1 MNVGTRS
8 RVGRFGIGARGRYG
22 LVVVAALL
30 VAAGSLMGAVLGAP
44 TAEAATCKYPAQVL
58 DLTNWKLQLPIAKDS
73 DSIVEIKQPQLATY
87 SKDPYFVTKSKSC
100 SDGVQFRAPVNGAH
114 TSGSHYARA
123 ELREMTNNGKDNASW
138 SSMIGTH
145 TFTETIAFTTLPKVK
160 PDLVGAQIHNATED
174 ISLLVLRGTK
184 LYISDGDN
192 SKAKL
197 VTDKYKLGTKV
208 DMKWV
213 VSGGVTKAY
222 INGSLQLTINRA
234 YDGAY
239 FKAGAYPQASCDNSS
254 PCSSS
259 NYGSTTITKLAA
271 SHSGLTTTLNR
282 MLAPA
287 TDSVGVDPILP
298 G

>member
-1 MNVGTRS
+1 MGTTRWV
-8 RVGRFGIGARGRYG
+8 RTIGGKVHQWHA
-22 LVVVAALL
+22 VVLAAALL
-30 VAAGSLMGAVLGAP
+30 AGAGAVVGAP
-44 TAEAATCKYPAQVL
+44 SAEAATCKYPAQSL
-58 DLTNWKLQLPIAKDS
+58 DLTNWKLQLPVAKDA
-73 DSIVEIKQPQLATY
+73 DSIVEVKQPQLATY
-87 SKDPYFVTKSKSC
+87 SKSPYFVTVSSNC
-100 SDGVQFRAPVNGAH
+100 SSGVKFLAPVNGAH
-114 TSGSHYARA
+114 TSGSHYART
-123 ELREMTNNGKDNASW
+123 ELREMTNNGTANASW
-138 SSMIGTH
+138 SSTIGTH
-145 TFTETIAFTTLPKVK
+145 TFTETIAFTALPKGK
-160 PDLVGAQIHNATED
+160 PDVVGAQIHNATED

-184 LYISDGDN
+184 LYISNGDD
-192 SKAKL
+192 SKARL
-197 VTDKYKLGTKV
+197 VTDNYKLGTKV

-222 INGSLQLTINRA
+222 INGSLQLTFNRA

-259 NYGSTTITKLAA
+259 NYGSTIITKLAV

-287 TDSVGVDPILP
+287 TDAVGADPILP

>member
-1 MNVGTRS
+1 MR
-8 RVGRFGIGARGRYG
+8 RFGGKVRPWHAVA
-22 LVVVAALL
+22 LAAALL
-30 VAAGSLMGAVLGAP
+30 ATVGGVVGAP
-44 TAEAATCKYPAQVL
+44 AASAATCKYPAQAL
-58 DLTNWKLQLPIAKDS
+58 NLTNWKLQLPIAKDS

-87 SKDPYFVTKSKSC
+87 SKSPYFVTASSSC
-100 SDGVQFRAPVNGAH
+100 SSGVKFLAPVNGAH
-114 TSGSHYARA
+114 TSGSHYART

-160 PDLVGAQIHNATED
+160 PDVVGAQIHNATED

-197 VTDKYKLGTKV
+197 VTDTYKLGTKV

-222 INGSLQLTINRA
+222 INGALQLTINRV

-254 PCSSS
+254 PCSSG
-259 NYGSTTITKLAA
+259 NYGSTTITKLAV

-287 TDSVGVDPILP
+287 TDAMGTDPLLP

>member
-1 MNVGTRS
+1 VRD
-8 RVGRFGIGARGRYG
+8 RPGAGVRPWHA
-22 LVVVAALL
+22 LAVAVALL
-30 VAAGSLMGAVLGAP
+30 AAVGGVVGVP
-44 TAEAATCKYPAQVL
+44 TADAATCKYPAQAL

-73 DSIVEIKQPQLATY
+73 DSIVEIKRPQLDTY
-87 SKDPYFVTKSKSC
+87 SKDPYFVTKSKTC
-100 SDGVQFRAPVNGAH
+100 GDGVVFRAPVNGAH
-114 TSGSHYARA
+114 TSGSHYARS

-138 SSMIGTH
+138 SSTLGTH
-145 TFTETIAFTTLPKVK
+145 TFTETVAFTSLPKVK

-222 INGSLQLTINRA
+222 LNGTLQLTINRA

-254 PCSSS
+254 PCSSG
-259 NYGSTTITKLAA
+259 NYGSTTITKL
-271 SHSGLTTTLNR
+271 SVNHTGLTTTLNR

-287 TDSVGVDPILP
+287 TDAMGVDPILP

>member
-1 MNVGTRS
+1 MSMGTRI
-8 RVGRFGIGARGRYG
+8 RMRRFGGKVRPWHA
-22 LVVVAALL
+22 VVVAVAL
-30 VAAGSLMGAVLGAP
+30 AASLGGVVGSP
-44 TAEAATCKYPAQVL
+44 TAEAATCKYPAQAL
-58 DLTNWKLQLPIAKDS
+58 DLTNWKLQLPVAKDA
-73 DSIVEIKQPQLATY
+73 DSIVEIKRPQLDTY
-87 SKDPYFVTKSKSC
+87 TKDPYFVTKSKTC
-100 SDGVQFRAPVNGAH
+100 SDGVVFRAPVNGAH
-114 TSGSHYARA
+114 TSGSHYART

-138 SSMIGTH
+138 SSTVGTH
-145 TFTETIAFTTLPKVK
+145 TYTETIAFTALPKVK

-174 ISLLVLRGTK
+174 ISLLVLRGTN

-197 VTDKYKLGTKV
+197 VTSSYKLGTKV
-208 DMKWV
+208 DMKWT

-222 INGSLQLTINRA
+222 INGALQLTINRA

-254 PCSSS
+254 PCKDS
-259 NYGSTTITKLAA
+259 NYGSTTITKLAV
-271 SHSGLTTTLNR
+271 SHTGLTTTLNR

-287 TDSVGVDPILP
+287 TDAIGADPVLP